1 MIVRERPPAPPAPI
15 PPKLV
20 VVPGKVIPPPPRKV
34 IVERLPKIPPPPQNI
49 HVERWLGYNERV
61 RRVVFQPAPK
71 LIPAPAPKNVL
82 IQWESPDVALHRDF
96 KFLGVAPASPADFV
110 AQFGATLVEESQLP
124 ALAVSHFR
132 APAGEVLG
140 AHWRPSLPKLVG
152 DLHALALIDLDAAG
166 LSEYKGLI
174 AHAAPVA
181 IALPAATASGYATS
195 GYATSGYATS
205 GYAEF

>member
-1 MIVRERPPAPPAPI
+1 MVVRERPPAPPAPI

-34 IVERLPKIPPPPQNI
+34 IVERLPVIPPPPQNI

-71 LIPAPAPKNVL
+71 LIPAPAPKNLL
-82 IQWESPDVALHRDF
+82 IQWESPDVALNRDY
-96 KFLGVAPASPADFV
+96 KFLGVTGANPAEYA
-110 AQFGATLVEESQLP
+110 ARFGATLVEESQLP
-124 ALAVSHFR
+124 ALAVSHFN

-140 AHWRPSLPKLVG
+140 AHWRPTLPKLVG

-166 LSEYKGLI
+166 LSEYRGL
-174 AHAAPVA
+174 APAGSAVA
-181 IALPAATASGYATS
+181 IGSGFASS
-195 GYATSGYATS
+195 
-205 GYAEF
+205 F